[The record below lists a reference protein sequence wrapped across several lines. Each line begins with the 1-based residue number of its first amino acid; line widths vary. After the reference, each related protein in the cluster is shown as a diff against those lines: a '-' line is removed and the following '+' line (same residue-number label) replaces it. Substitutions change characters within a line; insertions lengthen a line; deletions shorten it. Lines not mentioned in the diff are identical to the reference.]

1 MLTRSGLSQL
11 TLCSTSSLFAI
22 AVAIGFSAAALPTQS
37 NPPQTQSAIPVIRAN
52 TRAVAVD
59 VVVTKGQDQPV
70 GGLHKQDFQLLEDG
84 KPVTVDFFEEH
95 TARTLPP
102 GALPALAKMPPNVYT
117 NVPPAPESDSVNV
130 LLLDTLNTDRQDQA
144 YVHQQMVNFLKT
156 MQPGLRV
163 AVFVLGSKLRMVQGF
178 TTDSSVLR
186 DAVNDKK
193 NGVKME
199 ADTSVTRSLQD
210 KLDDLEDKAMLAS
223 MGISTAG
230 LEALGTL
237 QANFSGYQ
245 ADQRAAMTLQALNYL
260 GRYLAAV
267 PGRKNLIWFASSFPV
282 TIFPSPKEKQ
292 SFGQIREYS
301 AALKETA
308 DLLTVSKV
316 AVYPIGA
323 EGMIVSHVC
332 EPNSEIHLTGC
343 VDVEGG
349 EVSSHSGPAP
359 SGRPTDLMTPFTNE
373 NAARADKIM
382 AMEQLAADTGGKA
395 FYNTNDLNAAMM
407 HAIEHGAHYYTL
419 VYTPANKKMD
429 GSYRRIEV
437 KTSAGKYNL
446 AYRHGYNAD
455 NMDKSRKSATSS
467 VIQSANASAAN
478 PDGKT
483 DPTPLRQL
491 MARGMPSSTQII
503 YGLRVLPA
511 TPQPEPTAIR
521 AGYNPKLPSPTTR
534 YTADFLIDW
543 KKVQLQPAQDGT
555 HTGMIR
561 VELLAYDR
569 DGNPLNWTGQTMGLT
584 LDAKTYAAIQHSG
597 IPAHLEI
604 DLPNT
609 DVYLSTGIYDLQAN
623 KAGTLEIPLKKNV
636 TTQAAGSTTT
646 LPPGR

>member
-1 MLTRSGLSQL
+1 LLTRSGLSQL
-11 TLCSTSSLFAI
+11 TLRSTLLLFAI
-22 AVAIGFSAAALPTQS
+22 AVAIGCSAAALPTQS
-37 NPPQTQSAIPVIRAN
+37 NPPQTQSSVPVIRAN

-59 VVVTKGQDQPV
+59 VVVTRGHDEPV
-70 GGLHKQDFQLLEDG
+70 IALRKQDFTVLEDG
-84 KPVTVDFFEEH
+84 KPVIVDFFEEH

-130 LLLDTLNTDRQDQA
+130 LLLDTLNTDRQEQA

-193 NGVKME
+193 NGLRME

-210 KLDDLEDKAMLAS
+210 KLDDLEDKARLAS
-223 MGISTAG
+223 MQMGAAG
-230 LEALGTL
+230 LEALADL
-237 QANFSGYQ
+237 QANFSGHQ
-245 ADQRAAMTLQALNYL
+245 ADQRAAMTLEALNYL
-260 GRYLAAV
+260 GRYLAGV

-282 TIFPSPKEKQ
+282 TVFPSPKEKQ
-292 SFGQIREYS
+292 AFGQIREYS

-349 EVSSHSGPAP
+349 EVSSHSGPTP
-359 SGRPTDLMTPFTNE
+359 SGRPTDLMTPYTNE

-407 HAIEHGAHYYTL
+407 HAMENGAHYYTL
-419 VYTPANKKMD
+419 VYKPANKKMD

-446 AYRHGYNAD
+446 AYRRGYNAD
-455 NMDKSRKSATSS
+455 DMEKTGKSAASKILKS
-467 VIQSANASAAN
+467 LNASGDH
-478 PDGKT
+478 PDGT
-483 DPTPLRQL
+483 ADPTPLRQL
-491 MARGMPSSTQII
+491 MARGMPSSTQIL
-503 YGLRVLPA
+503 YGVRVLPS

-521 AGYNPKLPSPTTR
+521 AGYNSKLPSPTTR

-543 KKVQLQPAQDGT
+543 KKVQLQSASDGT

-561 VELLAYDR
+561 LELLVYDR
-569 DGNPLNWTGQTMGLT
+569 DGKALNWTGQTMGMNF
-584 LDAKTYAAIQHSG
+584 DAKTYATIQKSG

-604 DLPNT
+604 DVPNT
-609 DVYLSTGIYDLQAN
+609 DVYLATGIYDLEAN
-623 KAGTLEIPLKKNV
+623 KAGTLEIPLSTAKAE
-636 TTQAAGSTTT
+636 TAAK
-646 LPPGR
+646 

>member
-1 MLTRSGLSQL
+1 LLTRSGLPQL
-11 TLCSTSSLFAI
+11 TLRSTSLLFAG
-22 AVAIGFSAAALPTQS
+22 VVSLSLSAAALPTQS
-37 NPPQTQSAIPVIRAN
+37 NPPQTQSAIPVIRAD

-59 VVVTKGQDQPV
+59 VVVTKDQDQPV

-95 TARTLPP
+95 TARTLLP
-102 GALPALAKMPPNVYT
+102 GVLPALVKMPPNVYT

-130 LLLDTLNTDRQDQA
+130 LLLDTLNTDRPDQA
-144 YVHQQMVNFLKT
+144 YVHQQMVNFIKT

-199 ADTSVTRSLQD
+199 SDTSVTRSLQD
-210 KLDDLEDKAMLAS
+210 KLDDLEDKARLAG
-223 MGISTAG
+223 MGMSTAG

-245 ADQRAAMTLQALNYL
+245 ADQRAAMTLEALNYL

-282 TIFPSPKEKQ
+282 TVFPSPKEKQ
-292 SFGQIREYS
+292 SFGQIREYG

-349 EVSSHSGPAP
+349 EVSSRSGPAP

-373 NAARADKIM
+373 NAVRADKIM

-407 HAIEHGAHYYTL
+407 HAIDNGAHYYTL
-419 VYTPANKKMD
+419 VYTPTNWKMD

-455 NMDKSRKSATSS
+455 DMEKTG
-467 VIQSANASAAN
+467 QSAASKSLKSPNASGDH
-478 PDGKT
+478 PDRT
-483 DPTPLRQL
+483 ADPTPLRQL
-491 MARGMPSSTQII
+491 MARGMPSSTQIL
-503 YGLRVLPA
+503 YGVRVLPA
-511 TPQPEPTAIR
+511 TPQPEPTAKR
-521 AGYNPKLPSPTTR
+521 AGYNAKLSDPTTR

-543 KKVQLQPAQDGT
+543 KKVKLQSASDGS

-561 VELLAYDR
+561 LELLAYDR
-569 DGNPLNWTGQTMGLT
+569 DGKALNWICQTMGLT

-604 DLPNT
+604 DLLNT
-609 DVYLSTGIYDLQAN
+609 DIYLATGIYDLEAN
-623 KAGTLEIPLKKNV
+623 KAGTLEIPLNAPK
-636 TTQAAGSTTT
+636 TESAAK
-646 LPPGR
+646 

>member
-1 MLTRSGLSQL
+1 MRSTPLLLVAVSLGL
-11 TLCSTSSLFAI
+11 
-22 AVAIGFSAAALPTQS
+22 SAAALPTQS

-52 TRAVAVD
+52 SRAVAVD
-59 VVVTKGQDQPV
+59 VVVTKGQDEPV
-70 GGLHKQDFQLLEDG
+70 TALRKQDFTVLEDG
-84 KPVTVDFFEEH
+84 KPVTVDYFEEH
-95 TARTLPP
+95 TAKTLPP

-130 LLLDTLNTDRQDQA
+130 LLLDTLNTDRPDQA

-193 NGVKME
+193 NGVKM
-199 ADTSVTRSLQD
+199 DSDMSVTRSLQEKFED
-210 KLDDLEDKAMLAS
+210 IEEKGKLADMQ
-223 MGISTAG
+223 MGAAG
-230 LEALGTL
+230 LEALSDL
-237 QANFSGYQ
+237 QQDFVAYK
-245 ADQRAAMTLQALNYL
+245 ADQRAAMTLEALNYL
-260 GRYLAAV
+260 GRYLAGV
-267 PGRKNLIWFASSFPV
+267 PGRKNLIWFSSSFPV

-292 SFGQIREYS
+292 SFGQIHEYS

-323 EGMIVSHVC
+323 EGMMVDHSSDGVIYNYG
-332 EPNSEIHLTGC
+332 P

-349 EVSSHSGPAP
+349 EVKSRSGPIPSQRQADFMAP
-359 SGRPTDLMTPFTNE
+359 YMNE
-373 NAARADKIM
+373 NAARSDKIT

-407 HAIEHGAHYYTL
+407 HAIENGAHYYTL

-446 AYRHGYNAD
+446 AYRRGYNAD
-455 NMDKSRKSATSS
+455 DTGSQPAMGSYL
-467 VIQSANASAAN
+467 ASLPLRPNIGAESGPAPK
-478 PDGKT
+478 PD
-483 DPTPLRQL
+483 PLTPL
-491 MARGMPSSTQII
+491 MSRGMPNASQIL
-503 YGLRVLPA
+503 YGVRVVPA
-511 TPQPEPTAIR
+511 AAQTEVKAKR
-521 AGYNPKLPSPTTR
+521 AGYNTKLTGPTTR

-543 KKVQLQPAQDGT
+543 KKIQLQMMPDGK
-555 HTGMIR
+555 HNGAIR
-561 VELLAYDR
+561 VELIAYDR
-569 DGNPLNWTGQTMGLT
+569 DGKPLNWTKQTLGLSF
-584 LDAKTYAAIQHSG
+584 DPANYAAIQKSG

-609 DVYLSTGIYDLQAN
+609 DVYLATGIYDFEAT
-623 KAGTLEIPLKKNV
+623 KAGTLEIPLDVRAALK
-636 TTQAAGSTTT
+636 TQAAVN
-646 LPPGR
+646 PPASK